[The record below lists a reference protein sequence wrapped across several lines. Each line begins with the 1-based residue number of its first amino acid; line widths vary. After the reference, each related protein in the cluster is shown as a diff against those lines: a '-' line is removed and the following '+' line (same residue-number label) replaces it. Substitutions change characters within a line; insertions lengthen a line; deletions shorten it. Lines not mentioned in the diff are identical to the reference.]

1 MIRRSLRLFMVVAV
15 LAIGMI
21 VSSPAQAGSPTNTK
35 KVTIKFKNI
44 RTQPVVINAKGAGG
58 NTGGGVALAQNGVFS
73 GSLKPGAFTA
83 YATGVTN
90 VITKT
95 LAGNASSAP
104 VYLYVE
110 ADNTTT
116 TITVAPPF

>member
-1 MIRRSLRLFMVVAV
+1 MVVAIV
-15 LAIGMI
+15 AIGMI
-21 VSSPAQAGSPTNTK
+21 VSSPAQAGSPTK

-44 RTQPVVINAKGAGG
+44 RTQPVVINAKGTGG
-58 NTGGGVALAQNGVFS
+58 NTGGVALAQNGIFS
-73 GSLKPGAFTA
+73 SSLKPGAFTA
-83 YATGVTN
+83 YATGVNN

-95 LAGNASSAP
+95 LAGKASSAP
-104 VYLYVE
+104 IYLFVE

>member
-1 MIRRSLRLFMVVAV
+1 MIRRSLRLFMVVAIV
-15 LAIGMI
+15 AIGMI
-21 VSSPAQAGSPTNTK
+21 VSSPAQAGSPTK

-44 RTQPVVINAKGAGG
+44 RDQPVVVNAKGTGG

-83 YATGVTN
+83 YATGVNN

-95 LAGNASSAP
+95 LAGKASSAP
-104 VYLYVE
+104 IYLFVE

>member
-1 MIRRSLRLFMVVAV
+1 MIRRSLRLFMVVAIV
-15 LAIGMI
+15 AIGMI
-21 VSSPAQAGSPTNTK
+21 VSSPAQAGSPTK

-44 RTQPVVINAKGAGG
+44 RDQPVVVNTKGTGG
-58 NTGGGVALAQNGVFS
+58 NTGGVALAQNGIFS
-73 GSLKPGAFTA
+73 SSLKPGAFTA
-83 YATGVTN
+83 YATGVNN

-95 LAGNASSAP
+95 LAGKASSAP
-104 VYLYVE
+104 IYLFVE